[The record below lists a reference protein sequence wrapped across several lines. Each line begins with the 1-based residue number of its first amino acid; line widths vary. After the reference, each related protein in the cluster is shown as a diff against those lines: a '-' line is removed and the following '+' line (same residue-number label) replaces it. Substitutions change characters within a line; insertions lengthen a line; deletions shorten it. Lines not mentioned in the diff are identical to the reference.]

1 MAAIEEITLYM
12 RDANGARRDVT
23 FQGLV
28 NERMGAKLSRA
39 DLHVARTR
47 DGELLLT
54 SRQDGT
60 IRTVGP

>member
-1 MAAIEEITLYM
+1 
-12 RDANGARRDVT
+12 VS
-23 FQGLV
+23 FQQLV
-28 NERMGAKLSRA
+28 DERMGAKLSRA